1 MVGFDA
7 DFNQEMIVFNTND
20 NTYFTG
26 FVPGLVSEI
35 VCDNNVFAK
44 NAYLTTSVN
53 ENEKSEIS
61 VFPNPA
67 STKITIAS
75 PGTGSGDIIVSLFD
89 MNGKMALQDRFAQK
103 NQNTLDV
110 STLPKGVYLIKAET
124 PEGNT
129 SKKIVIR

>member
-1 MVGFDA
+1 
-7 DFNQEMIVFNTND
+7 
-20 NTYFTG
+20 
-26 FVPGLVSEI
+26 
-35 VCDNNVFAK
+35 
-44 NAYLTTSVN
+44 
-53 ENEKSEIS
+53 
-61 VFPNPA
+61 
-67 STKITIAS
+67 
-75 PGTGSGDIIVSLFD
+75 